1 MAGAFLI
8 PPALLFHFVPAWVF
22 GRIATFMFGVG
33 MFAQPVLIRAGKE
46 AIARLPE
53 NWPELIDIRK

>member
-22 GRIATFMFGVG
+22 GRAATFLFGVG
-33 MFAQPVLIRAGKE
+33 MFAQPVLIRVGKE
-46 AIARLPE
+46 VVARLPP
-53 NWPELIDIRK
+53 NWQELVDIRK